1 MLKSFRF
8 MVVAGIATTS
18 IFVGG
23 EVFAQDNPPMPPVI
37 NFGAGGA
44 LFGIGS
50 GVIRSKAQSILAR
63 TEVQSAI
70 HLSLNQKN
78 DLAEF
83 LDPNRPQMIK
93 ITATNGDAPQITP
106 GFGDGLDPKV
116 EAALKPDQ
124 LKRLY
129 EIDLQY
135 RGPLAF
141 SDPKVSSMF
150 KLSPE
155 SRKAIEKISTAFG
168 VKVGEA
174 MRKAITEDSSE
185 NPEQD
190 KVIRR
195 IKMDKTI
202 LENPLSPV
210 RRGVQAAKDEA
221 EKGILEIL
229 TPEQKVAWTAAKGEP
244 ITFRTDTKSDWRR
257 VLLT

>member
-1 MLKSFRF
+1 
-8 MVVAGIATTS
+8 
-18 IFVGG
+18 
-23 EVFAQDNPPMPPVI
+23 
-37 NFGAGGA
+37 
-44 LFGIGS
+44 
-50 GVIRSKAQSILAR
+50 
-63 TEVQSAI
+63 
-70 HLSLNQKN
+70 
-78 DLAEF
+78 
-83 LDPNRPQMIK
+83 
-93 ITATNGDAPQITP
+93 
-106 GFGDGLDPKV
+106 
-116 EAALKPDQ
+116 
-124 LKRLY
+124 
-129 EIDLQY
+129 
-135 RGPLAF
+135 
-141 SDPKVSSMF
+141 
-150 KLSPE
+150 
-155 SRKAIEKISTAFG
+155 
-168 VKVGEA
+168 